1 MLTIVEVRAHVNILS
16 HFRFYQKLVGIEFFF
31 GEVELGKVGQVLIPD
46 IWVILSRL
54 EARLVVL
61 SINEPEAVVS
71 LDISSLF
78 SIVVIPS
85 NVIIT
90 PGSFVLLPTSPR
102 ITDLNQLG
110 AIVEL
115 DSLLDREGVPVGDS
129 NVIRI
134 FVR

>member
-16 HFRFYQKLVGIEFFF
+16 HFRLDLECVGIEFFF

-85 NVIIT
+85 YVIIT